1 MKRDTF
7 YRDAVPSP
15 VSITGL
21 DHLVLTVVDMDAT
34 CDFYRLVLGMT
45 PETFAAASRNDGPRR
60 ALIFGNQKI
69 NLHQVGS
76 EFEPKAA
83 LAAAGSADICLITET
98 PLGEVVEHLRDCA
111 VEVIEGPVART
122 GAAGKIISVYFRD
135 PDGNLIEVANY
146 V

>member
-1 MKRDTF
+1 M
-7 YRDAVPSP
+7 AAPL
-15 VSITGL
+15 SISVTRL
-21 DHLVLTVVDMDAT
+21 DHLVLTVVDIDAT
-34 CDFYRLVLGMT
+34 CDFYRRVLGMT
-45 PETFAAASRNDGPRR
+45 PETFGTASRNGGPRR
-60 ALIFGNQKI
+60 ALVFGGQKI

-83 LAAAGSADICLITET
+83 LAAPGSADICLITKT
-98 PLGEVVEHLRDCA
+98 PPAKVIRHLQDCA

-122 GAAGKIISVYFRD
+122 GAMGEIVSVYFRD